1 MMIEGQSLGQ
11 VYVEA
16 SILTGMTIA
25 LMTLSL
31 KNFKNRLG

>member
-1 MMIEGQSLGQ
+1 MMIEGQTLAQ

-16 SILTGMTIA
+16 SILTGMTVA
-25 LMTLSL
+25 LMALSL